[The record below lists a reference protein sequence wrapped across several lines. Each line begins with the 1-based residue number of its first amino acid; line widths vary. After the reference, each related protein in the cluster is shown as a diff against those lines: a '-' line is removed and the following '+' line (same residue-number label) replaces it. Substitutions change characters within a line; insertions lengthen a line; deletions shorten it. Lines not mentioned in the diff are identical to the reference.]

1 MRANQIRKKF
11 VVHTRIGEGEVEG
24 EHVNVRAGPGSC
36 RVGVSRQD
44 KVRVEERER
53 TTRAHTSALVLSMPI
68 FPSLPLSLSILLPL
82 LSFPLSRARA
92 FDAPSLLFFL
102 GAEFSLLFSAY
113 CLARAAYRE
122 CFCWARTGNMANG
135 KLDCGCSGCD
145 NEFHCVV
152 AIYMCWLDE
161 FRILVGN
168 ACRNLCR
175 IFTKVTKPFH

>member
-1 MRANQIRKKF
+1 MHTPAGKRKTYNTHSDAIEAQHTVPQILPTMRANQIRKKF

-113 CLARAAYRE
+113 CLARAVSRVFLLSTDRQHGE
-122 CFCWARTGNMANG
+122 WKIGLWM
-135 KLDCGCSGCD
+135 
-145 NEFHCVV
+145 
-152 AIYMCWLDE
+152 
-161 FRILVGN
+161 
-168 ACRNLCR
+168 
-175 IFTKVTKPFH
+175 